1 MELQLTRRNVTPGSL
16 KSHRNKW
23 PYLTNTPSLQE
34 MLPHQPGRAGPP
46 ALHSPTGRTVPSRG
60 GAERHPLADT
70 GSTTHP
76 EGRAGKHIR
85 AAGPVA
91 VSELDFQF
99 PLTILM
105 ILKVHLDPRRFLPLN
120 KLRTSSLS
128 QICTDNLISYD
139 LISPN

>member
-1 MELQLTRRNVTPGSL
+1 MELRLTRRNVTPGSL

-34 MLPHQPGRAGPP
+34 MLP
-46 ALHSPTGRTVPSRG
+46 
-60 GAERHPLADT
+60 
-70 GSTTHP
+70 HP